1 LKGNGTG
8 VILEGLNGVLIGQ
21 SLKFSFKASNNQ
33 AKYEALIVGFL
44 LVKEI
49 EVRSLLPKVTPS

>member
-1 LKGNGTG
+1 